1 MSSMYLEGFYQ
12 CMAAVVMIMDLIGG
26 EGIRYHMEI
35 ARLDYAVLSICLKT
49 SYYFSYGMQ
58 ELT

>member
-1 MSSMYLEGFYQ
+1 
-12 CMAAVVMIMDLIGG
+12 MIMDLIGG